1 MHLRAPRD
9 PATGELEGGLKDED
23 EKWFEMEDLQVREI
37 EREMVSLGETY
48 IQVRPPSLALCLSLA
63 RARGRAV
70 QGKRALTL
78 S

>member
-9 PATGELEGGLKDED
+9 AKSGELTGGAKDED

-48 IQVRPPSLALCLSLA
+48 IQVRRVALLILSRAGAGSPAPA
-63 RARGRAV
+63 R
-70 QGKRALTL
+70 
-78 S
+78 